1 MNFINSI
8 QRKFFSWVDKR
19 SPEQQEVYLRQRNIY
34 ILPTRYGWLMLLILI
49 LILVA
54 STNYQNNMGF
64 MAGFILLAIGM
75 LSVFYTYRNLRGLRI
90 RPLKP
95 QSVYVGQEC
104 RFPLE
109 FINPSESYRAS
120 IGAGQSKKSVQ
131 YFDVEPNNKQQ
142 FQVVIKAYKRGL
154 LKPERFVCTSIFPF
168 GIFQVWSWFRTP
180 HVALI
185 YPKPLECPQ
194 VLAPQSQG
202 QEQGAFP
209 QKGSEDFHSLRDYQ
223 SGDPIKQVM
232 WKAFARERGLLTKE
246 FEELVGEQHLLTWE
260 SVSQYDKEL
269 AISYLTDAVIK
280 AEQAGSL
287 YGLELP
293 RLRIEKGQGAEHLHQ
308 CLSAL
313 ALME

>member
-1 MNFINSI
+1 MKIVSAI
-8 QRKFFSWVDKR
+8 EQKFFSWVDKR
-19 SPEQQEVYLRQRNIY
+19 SPEQQEVHLRQKNIY
-34 ILPTRYGWLMLLILI
+34 ILPTRYGWLMLMILI

-75 LSVFYTYRNLRGLRI
+75 LSVFYTYRNVRGLKI
-90 RPLKP
+90 RALKP

-104 RFPLE
+104 SFPFE
-109 FINPSESYRAS
+109 FNNSSESYRSS
-120 IGAGQSKKSVQ
+120 IGIGLNKKQVEYCDVDSRSKTLFHIK
-131 YFDVEPNNKQQ
+131 
-142 FQVVIKAYKRGL
+142 IKANKRGL
-154 LKPERFVCTSIFPF
+154 LEPKRFVCTSIFPF
-168 GIFQVWSWFRTP
+168 GIFQVWSWFKP
-180 HVALI
+180 SYGALI
-185 YPKPLECPQ
+185 YPKPIECPQ
-194 VLAPQSQG
+194 ILAPQSHG
-202 QEQGAFP
+202 QEEGAFA
-209 QKGSEDFHSLRDYQ
+209 QRGSEDFHSLRDYQ

-280 AEQAGSL
+280 AEQAGNL

-293 RLRIEKGQGAEHLHQ
+293 KVRIEKGQGAEHLHQ

>member
-1 MNFINSI
+1 MKIVSAI
-8 QRKFFSWVDKR
+8 ERKFFSWVDKR
-19 SPEQQEVYLRQRNIY
+19 SPEQQEVNLRQRNIY
-34 ILPTRYGWLMLLILI
+34 ILPTRYGWLMLIILILI
-49 LILVA
+49 LIA

-75 LSVFYTYRNLRGLRI
+75 LSVFYTYRNVRGLRI
-90 RPLKP
+90 RALKP
-95 QSVYVGQEC
+95 QSVYVGQDC
-104 RFPLE
+104 SFPFE
-109 FINPSESYRAS
+109 FYNPSESYRS
-120 IGAGQSKKSVQ
+120 SLGIGLNKKQVQ
-131 YFDVEPNNKQQ
+131 YCDVGPRAKTL
-142 FQVVIKAYKRGL
+142 FQVKIMANKRGL
-154 LKPERFVCTSIFPF
+154 LKPKRFVCTSIFPF
-168 GIFQVWSWFRTP
+168 GIFQVWSWFKP
-180 HVALI
+180 NHVALI
-185 YPKPLECPQ
+185 YPKPIECPQ
-194 VLAPQSQG
+194 MLAPQSHG
-202 QEQGAFP
+202 QEEGAFA

-280 AEQAGSL
+280 AEQAGNL

-293 RLRIEKGQGAEHLHQ
+293 KVRIEKGQGAEHLHQ

>member
-1 MNFINSI
+1 M
-8 QRKFFSWVDKR
+8 
-19 SPEQQEVYLRQRNIY
+19 
-34 ILPTRYGWLMLLILI
+34 ILI

-75 LSVFYTYRNLRGLRI
+75 LSVFYTYRNVRGLKI
-90 RPLKP
+90 RALKP

-104 RFPLE
+104 SFPFE
-109 FINPSESYRAS
+109 FNNPSESYRSS
-120 IGAGQSKKSVQ
+120 IGIGLSKKQVE
-131 YFDVEPNNKQQ
+131 YFDVESRAKAV
-142 FQVVIKAYKRGL
+142 FHIKIKANKRGL
-154 LKPERFVCTSIFPF
+154 LKPQRFVCTSIFPF
-168 GIFQVWSWFRTP
+168 GIFQVWSWFKP
-180 HVALI
+180 NHVALI
-185 YPKPLECPQ
+185 YPKPIECPQ
-194 VLAPQSQG
+194 ILAPQSHG
-202 QEQGAFP
+202 QEEGAFA

-280 AEQAGSL
+280 AEQAGNL

-293 RLRIEKGQGAEHLHQ
+293 KVRIEKGQGAEHLHK

>member
-1 MNFINSI
+1 MRLVSAAR
-8 QRKFFSWVDKR
+8 QKFFAWVDKR
-19 SPEQQEVYLRQRNIY
+19 NPEQQEVYLRQRNIY

-54 STNYQNNMGF
+54 ATNYQNNMGF
-64 MAGFILLAIGM
+64 MGGFILLAVGM

-95 QSVYVGQEC
+95 PSVYVGQEC
-104 RFPLE
+104 VFSFE
-109 FINPSESYRAS
+109 FNNLSPSYRSS
-120 IGAGQSKKSVQ
+120 IGVGLSKNKVQ
-131 YFDVEPNNKQQ
+131 YFDVESNNKAL
-142 FQVVIKAYKRGL
+142 FKVNVKAYKRGL

-168 GIFQVWSWFRTP
+168 GIFQVWSWFKP
-180 HVALI
+180 SHVALI
-185 YPKPLECPQ
+185 YPKPIECPQ

-202 QEQGAFP
+202 QEQGAFA

-246 FEELVGEQHLLTWE
+246 FEEQVGEQHLLTWE
-260 SVSQYDKEL
+260 SVSQYNKEL

-293 RLRIEKGQGAEHLHQ
+293 DVLIEKGQGAEHLHQ

>member
-1 MNFINSI
+1 MKLVSAV
-8 QRKFFSWVDKR
+8 RHKFFSWVDKR
-19 SPEQQEVYLRQRNIY
+19 SPEQQEVNLRQRNIY
-34 ILPTRYGWLMLLILI
+34 ILPTRYGWLMLMILI

-64 MAGFILLAIGM
+64 MAGFVLLAVGM
-75 LSVFYTYRNLRGLRI
+75 LSVFYTYRNIRGLRI

-95 QSVYVGQEC
+95 PSVHVGQEC
-104 RFPLE
+104 AFPMD
-109 FINPSESYRAS
+109 FYNSSSSYRSS
-120 IGAGQSKKSVQ
+120 IGIGLSKKQVY
-131 YFDVEPNNKQQ
+131 YFDVEPQSKTLFHVN
-142 FQVVIKAYKRGL
+142 IKAGRRGL

-168 GIFQVWSWFRTP
+168 GIFQVWSWFKP
-180 HVALI
+180 SYVALI
-185 YPKPLECPQ
+185 YPKPIECPKT
-194 VLAPQSQG
+194 LAPQSQG
-202 QEQGAFP
+202 QEEGGFA

-246 FEELVGEQHLLTWE
+246 FEEVVGEQHLLTWE

-269 AISYLTDAVIK
+269 AISYLTDAVLK

-293 RLRIEKGQGAEHLHQ
+293 QVRIGKGQGPEHLHQ

>member
-1 MNFINSI
+1 MKLIRDI

-19 SPEQQEVYLRQRNIY
+19 SPEQQEVHLRQRNIY

-64 MAGFILLAIGM
+64 MAGFILLALGM
-75 LSVFYTYRNLRGLRI
+75 LSVFYTYRNVRGLRI

-95 QSVYVGQEC
+95 QPVYVDQEC
-104 RFPLE
+104 SFPFQ
-109 FINPSESYRAS
+109 FINPSESYRFS
-120 IGAGQSKKSVQ
+120 IGVGTSKDKVE
-131 YFDVEPNNKQQ
+131 YFDVESQNKAVLQIR
-142 FQVVIKAYKRGL
+142 IKAHKRGL

-168 GIFQVWSWFRTP
+168 GIFQVWSWFKPT

-185 YPKPLECPQ
+185 YPKPIECPQ

-202 QEQGAFP
+202 QEQGAFA

-246 FEELVGEQHLLTWE
+246 FEEQVGEQHLLTWE
-260 SVSQYDKEL
+260 SVSQYNKEL
-269 AISYLTDAVIK
+269 AISYLTDAIIK

-293 RLRIEKGQGAEHLHQ
+293 HLRIKKGQGAEHLHQ

>member
-1 MNFINSI
+1 MKLVSAVR
-8 QRKFFSWVDKR
+8 QKFFSWVDKR
-19 SPEQQEVYLRQRNIY
+19 SPEQNIVHLRQRNIY
-34 ILPTRYGWLMLLILI
+34 ILPTRYGWLMLMILI

-75 LSVFYTYRNLRGLRI
+75 LSIFYTYRNIRGLRV
-90 RPLKP
+90 RGLKP

-104 RFPLE
+104 LFPFE
-109 FINPSESYRAS
+109 FSNSSETYRS
-120 IGAGQSKKSVQ
+120 SVGVGENKKTVR
-131 YFDVEPNNKQQ
+131 YFDVKPHHKE
-142 FQVVIKAYKRGL
+142 VLMVSIHATKRGL
-154 LKPERFVCTSIFPF
+154 LKPKRFVCTSIFPF
-168 GIFQVWSWFRTP
+168 GIFQVWSWFKP
-180 HVALI
+180 SHVALI
-185 YPKPLECPQ
+185 YPKPIECPQ
-194 VLAPQSQG
+194 VLAPQSHG
-202 QEQGAFP
+202 QEQGAYV

-246 FEELVGEQHLLTWE
+246 FEEQVGEQHLLTWE

-280 AEQAGSL
+280 AEQAGTL

-293 RLRIEKGQGAEHLHQ
+293 HVLIGKGQGAEHLHQ

>member
-1 MNFINSI
+1 MKLVSAVR
-8 QRKFFSWVDKR
+8 QKFFFWVDKR
-19 SPEQQEVYLRQRNIY
+19 SPQQQEVTLRQRNIY
-34 ILPTRYGWLMLLILI
+34 ILPTRYGWLMLMILI

-54 STNYQNNMGF
+54 SINYQNNMGF
-64 MAGFILLAIGM
+64 MAGFVLLAIGM
-75 LSVFYTYRNLRGLRI
+75 LSVFYTYRNIRGLRI
-90 RPLKP
+90 RALKP
-95 QSVYVGQEC
+95 QSAYVGQKC
-104 RFPLE
+104 AFPVV
-109 FINPSESYRAS
+109 FFNSSSSYRSS
-120 IGAGQSKKSVQ
+120 IGIGVSKKKVH
-131 YFDVEPNNKQQ
+131 YFDVEPQSNTLFHVN
-142 FQVVIKAYKRGL
+142 IKAGRRGL

-168 GIFQVWSWFRTP
+168 GIFQAWSWFKPT
-180 HVALI
+180 HAALI
-185 YPKPLECPQ
+185 YPKPIECPQ

-202 QEQGAFP
+202 QEQGAFA
-209 QKGSEDFHSLRDYQ
+209 QKGSEDFYSLRDYQ

-246 FEELVGEQHLLTWE
+246 FEEQVGEQHLLTWE

-280 AEQAGSL
+280 AEQAGTL

-293 RLRIEKGQGAEHLHQ
+293 HTLIGKGQGAEHLHQ

>member
-1 MNFINSI
+1 MKVVGDIKE
-8 QRKFFSWVDKR
+8 RFFLWVDKR
-19 SPEQQEVYLRQRNIY
+19 SPEQQEVFLRQRNIY

-49 LILVA
+49 LILIA

-75 LSVFYTYRNLRGLRI
+75 LSVFYTYRNVRGLRI
-90 RPLKP
+90 RALKP
-95 QSVYVGQEC
+95 ESVFAGQNC
-104 RFPLE
+104 HFPFE
-109 FINPSESYRAS
+109 FHNPTESYRSS
-120 IGAGQSKKSVQ
+120 IGIGLTKKSVD
-131 YFDVEPNNKQQ
+131 YYDVDATSKTL
-142 FQVVIKAYKRGL
+142 IKTPVKTEKRGL
-154 LKPERFVCTSIFPF
+154 LKPQRFVCTSIFPF
-168 GIFQVWSWFRTP
+168 GIFQVWSWFKP
-180 HVALI
+180 SQVALV

-194 VLAPQSQG
+194 ALAPQSKG
-202 QEQGAFP
+202 QEQGAFA

-293 RLRIEKGQGAEHLHQ
+293 KVLIEKGQGPEHLHQ